1 MCSANRY
8 LQCDGVEKVGVLR
21 EAGELTFGGGVGELY
36 ITLYL
41 KSEQNGKKG
50 WGNKNYKKRRHVG

>member
-21 EAGELTFGGGVGELY
+21 EAGELTFGGWGGG
-36 ITLYL
+36 TLYNFI
-41 KSEQNGKKG
+41 S
-50 WGNKNYKKRRHVG
+50 